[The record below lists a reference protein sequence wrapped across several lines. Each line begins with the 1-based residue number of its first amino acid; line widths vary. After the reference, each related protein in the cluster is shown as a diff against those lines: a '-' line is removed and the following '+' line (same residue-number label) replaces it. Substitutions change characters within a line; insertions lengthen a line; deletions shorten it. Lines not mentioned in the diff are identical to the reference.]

1 MFIFKPIRNFLS
13 FANFTFPF
21 EYNPFWFEQ
30 GIALRFDSSTCYF
43 ILRCWTVLVPCHAR
57 KVNCC
62 GGEGRGNQAISRRT
76 HVESA
81 LPRQDTTLSAI
92 CSRKEETGKQL
103 EDAGN
108 ISDRSKMSLP
118 ASFLD
123 ILNKAGMVPPPLA
136 DPTTDWSGFVTI
148 LLVKDQ

>member
-1 MFIFKPIRNFLS
+1 MS
-13 FANFTFPF
+13 
-21 EYNPFWFEQ
+21 
-30 GIALRFDSSTCYF
+30 
-43 ILRCWTVLVPCHAR
+43 R

-62 GGEGRGNQAISRRT
+62 VGGREAIKQSADAHMLNQHS
-76 HVESA
+76 
-81 LPRQDTTLSAI
+81 PRQDTTLSAI

-103 EDAGN
+103 EDVGN